1 MSWLL
6 PSALGIAAVAALAA
20 IALHLIARTRP
31 VAEPLPTARF
41 VPERTIHART
51 RSIAPSDVLLLV
63 LRVAAIAA
71 LGFAVA
77 GPVAAAPA
85 GRVLRIIAADRSR
98 DVASFEEVRD
108 SVRALR
114 HSGAVLIAFDSVATR
129 ASGLNPMDALSR
141 SGAAGSISAALALAE
156 REAALLAP
164 QADSL
169 ELVLVSPLT
178 NEEIDFATRNI
189 RNAWRGRIRLVPVRA
204 AAAPRFQPLV
214 ESSAPS
220 SDPVVAALTLAG
232 AMARSGAIRLVRDEP
247 TRDDSAWVRTGGRVL
262 LHWPA
267 ADSDARW
274 TPRPSID
281 AIGGAM
287 SSSGTVV
294 GRFPRAWSLTGTPV
308 ARWSDGEAAAVEHA
322 AGAGCI
328 RDVGILLDP
337 ASDLTLRAP
346 FERFM
351 AGLLTPCGGAGAMRQ
366 VGAGVRR
373 ILAGGGPL
381 ASAATMRDRAS
392 ESSRWTP
399 WLLAFGAAL
408 LLLEL
413 AVRRSV
419 RRRA

>member
-6 PSALGIAAVAALAA
+6 PSALGVAAVAAVAT

-51 RSIAPSDVLLLV
+51 RSVAPSDVLLLV

-77 GPVAAAPA
+77 APVAAAPR

-98 DVASFEEVRD
+98 DVASFAEVRD

-114 HSGAVLIAFDSVATR
+114 HSGAVLIAFDSVAAR
-129 ASGLNPMDALSR
+129 ASGLNPMEALSR
-141 SGAAGSISAALALAE
+141 SGAPGSISAALALAE

-204 AAAPRFQPLV
+204 APAPRFQPLV

-220 SDPVVAALTLAG
+220 SDPVVAALALGGALAPRG
-232 AMARSGAIRLVRDEP
+232 DIRLARNEP
-247 TRDDSAWVRTGGRVL
+247 SRDDSVWVRAGSRVL

-267 ADSDARW
+267 ADSDAMW

-281 AIGGAM
+281 AIGGVM

-294 GRFPRAWSLTGTPV
+294 GRFPRAWSLAGTPV

-328 RDVGILLDP
+328 RDVGVLIDP
-337 ASDLTLRAP
+337 ASDITLRAP
-346 FERFM
+346 FERFI
-351 AGLLTPCGGAGAMRQ
+351 AGLLAPCGGVGAMRPA
-366 VGAGVRR
+366 GAGVRR
-373 ILAGGGPL
+373 ILAGGGAL
-381 ASAATMRDRAS
+381 ASAATMRDRTS
-392 ESSRWTP
+392 ESSPWTSS
-399 WLLAFGAAL
+399 LLALGAAL